1 MRAGLSPA
9 LLKAIEGLNKEPD
22 WPNTPRAVYLR
33 MPKAAPCA
41 AYKASARAASKP
53 SGHFYNLFGLKSAL

>member
-1 MRAGLSPA
+1 MPAGLSLA
-9 LLKAIEGLNKEPD
+9 LLKALEGLNKEPD

-41 AYKASARAASKP
+41 AYKASARAASKR
-53 SGHFYNLFGLKSAL
+53 SGHFYNLLGLKSAL

>member
-1 MRAGLSPA
+1 MPAGLSPA

-41 AYKASARAASKP
+41 AYKASARAA
-53 SGHFYNLFGLKSAL
+53 

>member
-1 MRAGLSPA
+1 MSAGLSAA

-33 MPKAAPCA
+33 MPEVALCA
-41 AYKASARAASKP
+41 AYKVSGRAA
-53 SGHFYNLFGLKSAL
+53 

>member
-1 MRAGLSPA
+1 MPAGLSPA

-33 MPKAAPCA
+33 MPKAEP
-41 AYKASARAASKP
+41 P
-53 SGHFYNLFGLKSAL
+53 ALRKNPADISTTYLG

>member
-1 MRAGLSPA
+1 MPAGLSLA
-9 LLKAIEGLNKEPD
+9 LRKALEGLNKEPD

-41 AYKASARAASKP
+41 AYKASARAA
-53 SGHFYNLFGLKSAL
+53 